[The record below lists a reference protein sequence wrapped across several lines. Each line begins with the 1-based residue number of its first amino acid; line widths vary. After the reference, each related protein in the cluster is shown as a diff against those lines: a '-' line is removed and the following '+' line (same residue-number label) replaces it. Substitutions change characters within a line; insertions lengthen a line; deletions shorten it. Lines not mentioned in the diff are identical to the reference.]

1 MEDEEIQDIDYNE
14 DIDENEYYTVDNTE
28 YDPDYD
34 ASANIGD
41 YMFIIAL
48 VLCACI
54 LFAFVMKH
62 FKKTFK
68 NINLKVGDKIQL
80 GIETKDDTV
89 EKKIKKVKEEKS
101 KEK

>member
-1 MEDEEIQDIDYNE
+1 MENELDETGDIDYSE
-14 DIDENEYYTVDNTE
+14 DIDESEYYTVDNVE

-34 ASANIGD
+34 ASAGVGE

-48 VLCACI
+48 ILVACVV
-54 LFAFVMKH
+54 FAFVLKH
-62 FKKTFK
+62 FRKTFK

-89 EKKIKKVKEEKS
+89 EKKIKKVKEK
-101 KEK
+101 